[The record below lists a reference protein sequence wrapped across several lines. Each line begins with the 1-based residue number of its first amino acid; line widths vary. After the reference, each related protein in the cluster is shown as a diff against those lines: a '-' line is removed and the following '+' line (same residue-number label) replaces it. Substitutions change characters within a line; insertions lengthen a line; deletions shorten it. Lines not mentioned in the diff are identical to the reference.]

1 MIHIKTDKLSII
13 VNAEQIKTMYFDK
26 RAERVE
32 IIYLDN
38 TKLECE
44 EVWQVTING
53 GEL

>member
-1 MIHIKTDKLSII
+1 MIHIHSNSLTII

-26 RAERVE
+26 KADRVE

-44 EVWQVTING
+44 NVYKVTING
-53 GEL
+53 AEI